1 MNTQKYRDFDTN
13 HQTSDKFHGTVL
25 TTISFSLIFITHSE
39 KSQPDFQELLR
50 LILETGIGKIHT
62 QRISL
67 QTLTS
72 RSGRGSLSSVC
83 AYRFCRTSVCKQA
96 KNGTHAFFAPKRHCS
111 RLPKPLRT
119 SNRCEPFSQK
129 GAFMVKKWM
138 LIGIFS
144 VLSLA
149 CSGEN
154 GASGK
159 DATVNVD
166 SLANVIRSEI
176 TGTLWDSL
184 YAKPYIDT
192 VYNALFNNAFSSS
205 WMDSTREALIDSL
218 KRADYDSLYAKL
230 YDSVYYDIY
239 SQSVIKYLE
248 ASSYTVKEDIY
259 TAFANQYPLMY
270 KNFTKPYPISIRV
283 RNECQNSYFSATP
296 CSYKKILVKAWVDNF
311 SDTGSVTDFVNPDT
325 SEIFA
330 PQIRFKPEKY
340 LDLKA
345 PAQAQF
351 QVRAYALEN
360 DHEVL
365 FYASSEPTT
374 IHPVQIN
381 GAEYQG
387 VENRN
392 WWWAVWVTPGMDSLQ
407 NILDELSA
415 KLPDGTVKVY
425 QKYSADKN
433 IAASSKRVV
442 QAVFEVLQSRQ
453 INYVQNNGAGS
464 RGQKINYPI
473 EVLRSRGGLCI
484 ETTALFASIL
494 EALGMQAFI
503 VSVPGHAFVG
513 WRVDEDSDTLDFV
526 ETTLI
531 GSKTSTFKY
540 ANSSAIDRYNEEVDA
555 GTFESGESEL
565 IDIEK
570 VRRYGI
576 MPNDIP

>member
-1 MNTQKYRDFDTN
+1 M
-13 HQTSDKFHGTVL
+13 
-25 TTISFSLIFITHSE
+25 
-39 KSQPDFQELLR
+39 
-50 LILETGIGKIHT
+50 
-62 QRISL
+62 
-67 QTLTS
+67 
-72 RSGRGSLSSVC
+72 
-83 AYRFCRTSVCKQA
+83 
-96 KNGTHAFFAPKRHCS
+96 
-111 RLPKPLRT
+111 
-119 SNRCEPFSQK
+119 
-129 GAFMVKKWM
+129 KKWI

-154 GASGK
+154 GTNGK

-176 TGTLWDSL
+176 TGTLWDTL

-192 VYNALFNNAFSSS
+192 VYNALFDNAFSSS

-218 KRADYDSLYAKL
+218 KRADYDSLYSKL

-239 SQSVIKYLE
+239 SQSVIKNLD
-248 ASSYTVKEDIY
+248 ADPYTAKDDIY

-270 KNFTKPYPISIRV
+270 KDFTKPYPISIRV
-283 RNECQNSYFSATP
+283 RNTCSYYSTIP
-296 CSYKKILVKAWVDNF
+296 CSYKKILVKAWVEDF
-311 SDTGSVTDFVNPDT
+311 SDTGSVTGFVNPDT

-340 LDLKA
+340 LDLTA
-345 PAQAQF
+345 PVQAQF

-360 DHEVL
+360 DHEIL
-365 FYASSEPTT
+365 FYAASEPTT

-381 GAEYQG
+381 GAEFQG

-392 WWWAVWVTPGMDSLQ
+392 WWFAVWVTPGMDSLQ
-407 NILDELSA
+407 NILNDLSA

-425 QKYSADKN
+425 QKYTEDKD
-433 IAASSKRVV
+433 IATSSKRVI

-464 RGQKINYPI
+464 IGQKINYPI
-473 EVLRSRGGLCI
+473 EVLRSRDGLCI
-484 ETTALFASIL
+484 ETTVLFASIL

-513 WRVDEDSDTLDFV
+513 WRVDKDSDTLDFV

-531 GSKTSTFKY
+531 KYETTTFNY

-570 VRRYGI
+570 VRKYGI

>member
-1 MNTQKYRDFDTN
+1 M
-13 HQTSDKFHGTVL
+13 
-25 TTISFSLIFITHSE
+25 
-39 KSQPDFQELLR
+39 
-50 LILETGIGKIHT
+50 
-62 QRISL
+62 
-67 QTLTS
+67 
-72 RSGRGSLSSVC
+72 
-83 AYRFCRTSVCKQA
+83 
-96 KNGTHAFFAPKRHCS
+96 
-111 RLPKPLRT
+111 
-119 SNRCEPFSQK
+119 
-129 GAFMVKKWM
+129 KKWT

-144 VLSLA
+144 VLCLA

-159 DATVNVD
+159 DGTVNVD

-184 YAKPYIDT
+184 YAKPYIDS

-218 KRADYDSLYAKL
+218 KRGDFDSLYSKL

-239 SQSVIKYLE
+239 SQSVIKHLE

-270 KNFTKPYPISIRV
+270 KNFTGSSGTSYPVPISIRV
-283 RNECQNSYFSATP
+283 RNT
-296 CSYKKILVKAWVDNF
+296 CSYYSTTSCSEKKILVKAWVDNF
-311 SDTGSVTDFVNPDT
+311 SDTGSVTDVVSQNST
-325 SEIFA
+325 EIFA
-330 PQIRFKPEKY
+330 PQIHFKPESY

-345 PAQAQF
+345 PTQAQF

-360 DHEVL
+360 DHEIL
-365 FYASSEPTT
+365 FYASSESTT

-381 GAEYQG
+381 GWELAG
-387 VENRN
+387 VEHR
-392 WWWAVWVTPGMDSLQ
+392 WWWKAVWVTPGMDSLQ
-407 NILDELSA
+407 NILDDLSE

-442 QAVFEVLQSRQ
+442 KAVFEVLQSRH
-453 INYVQNNGAGS
+453 INYVENDGAGS
-464 RGQKINYPI
+464 LGQKINYPI
-473 EVLRSRGGLCI
+473 EVLRSRDGLCI

-494 EALGMQAFI
+494 EALGMQTFI
-503 VSVPGHAFVG
+503 VSVPSHAFVG
-513 WRVDEDSDTLDFV
+513 WRVDKNSDTLDFV

-565 IDIEK
+565 IDIQI
-570 VRRYGI
+570 VRLYGI

>member
-1 MNTQKYRDFDTN
+1 M
-13 HQTSDKFHGTVL
+13 
-25 TTISFSLIFITHSE
+25 
-39 KSQPDFQELLR
+39 
-50 LILETGIGKIHT
+50 
-62 QRISL
+62 
-67 QTLTS
+67 
-72 RSGRGSLSSVC
+72 
-83 AYRFCRTSVCKQA
+83 
-96 KNGTHAFFAPKRHCS
+96 
-111 RLPKPLRT
+111 
-119 SNRCEPFSQK
+119 
-129 GAFMVKKWM
+129 KKWM

-218 KRADYDSLYAKL
+218 KRADFDSLYSKL

-239 SQSVIKYLE
+239 SQSVIKNLE

-270 KNFTKPYPISIRV
+270 KNFTNPYPISIQV
-283 RNECQNSYFSATP
+283 RNT
-296 CSYKKILVKAWVDNF
+296 CSYYSTTSCSEKKILVKSWVEDF
-311 SDTGSVTDFVNPDT
+311 SDTGSVTDVVSQN
-325 SEIFA
+325 SSKIFA
-330 PQIRFKPEKY
+330 PQVRFKPENY

-345 PAQAQF
+345 PVQAQF

-360 DHEVL
+360 DHEIL

-374 IHPVQIN
+374 IHPVQVN
-381 GAEYQG
+381 GWELTG

-407 NILDELSA
+407 NILDDLSE
-415 KLPDGTVKVY
+415 KLPDETIKVY
-425 QKYSADKN
+425 QKYAKDKN

-453 INYVQNNGAGS
+453 INYVQNDGAGS
-464 RGQKINYPI
+464 LGQKINYPI

-540 ANSSAIDRYNEEVDA
+540 ANSSAIDSYNEEVDA

>member
-1 MNTQKYRDFDTN
+1 M
-13 HQTSDKFHGTVL
+13 
-25 TTISFSLIFITHSE
+25 
-39 KSQPDFQELLR
+39 
-50 LILETGIGKIHT
+50 
-62 QRISL
+62 
-67 QTLTS
+67 
-72 RSGRGSLSSVC
+72 
-83 AYRFCRTSVCKQA
+83 
-96 KNGTHAFFAPKRHCS
+96 
-111 RLPKPLRT
+111 
-119 SNRCEPFSQK
+119 
-129 GAFMVKKWM
+129 MKKWT

-144 VLSLA
+144 FLCLA

-154 GASGK
+154 GANGK
-159 DATVNVD
+159 DANIDVD
-166 SLANVIRSEI
+166 SLANVIRGEI

-184 YAKPYIDT
+184 YAKQYIDT
-192 VYNALFNNAFSSS
+192 VYNALFDNAFSSS
-205 WMDSTREALIDSL
+205 WMDSAREALIDSL
-218 KRADYDSLYAKL
+218 KRGDFDSLYNKL

-239 SQSVIKYLE
+239 SQSAIKYLE

-270 KNFTKPYPISIRV
+270 KNFTKPYPISIQV
-283 RNECQNSYFSATP
+283 HNKCKSSYYATTSCSA
-296 CSYKKILVKAWVDNF
+296 KKILVKAWVDNF
-311 SDTGSVTDFVNPDT
+311 SDTGSVTDVVNQNS

-330 PQIRFKPEKY
+330 PQIHFKPESY

-345 PAQAQF
+345 PVQAQF

-360 DHEVL
+360 DHEIL

-374 IHPVQIN
+374 IHPVQVN
-381 GAEYQG
+381 GWELAG
-387 VENRN
+387 VEHR
-392 WWWAVWVTPGMDSLQ
+392 WWWKAVWVTPGMDSLQ
-407 NILDELSA
+407 NILDDLSA
-415 KLPDGTVKVY
+415 KLPNGSVQIY
-425 QKYSADKN
+425 QKYAKDKN

-464 RGQKINYPI
+464 LGQKINYPI
-473 EVLRSRGGLCI
+473 EVLRSRDGLCI

-494 EALGMQAFI
+494 EALGMQTFI

-513 WRVDEDSDTLDFV
+513 WRVDKNSDTLDFV

-531 GSKTSTFKY
+531 GSKSSTFKY
-540 ANSSAIDRYNEEVDA
+540 ANSSATDSYNEEVEA

-570 VRRYGI
+570 VRKYGI

>member
-1 MNTQKYRDFDTN
+1 
-13 HQTSDKFHGTVL
+13 
-25 TTISFSLIFITHSE
+25 
-39 KSQPDFQELLR
+39 
-50 LILETGIGKIHT
+50 
-62 QRISL
+62 
-67 QTLTS
+67 
-72 RSGRGSLSSVC
+72 
-83 AYRFCRTSVCKQA
+83 
-96 KNGTHAFFAPKRHCS
+96 
-111 RLPKPLRT
+111 
-119 SNRCEPFSQK
+119 
-129 GAFMVKKWM
+129 MVKKWM

-154 GASGK
+154 GTSGK
-159 DATVNVD
+159 DANVNVD

-218 KRADYDSLYAKL
+218 KRNDFDSLYSKL

-248 ASSYTVKEDIY
+248 ASSYTVKENIY

-270 KNFTKPYPISIRV
+270 KNFTGSSGTSYPVPVSIRA
-283 RNECQNSYFSATP
+283 RNT
-296 CSYKKILVKAWVDNF
+296 CSYYSTTSCSEKKILVKAWVEDF
-311 SDTGSVTDFVNPDT
+311 SDTGSVTDVVSQN
-325 SEIFA
+325 SSGIFA

-345 PAQAQF
+345 PVQAQF

-360 DHEVL
+360 DHEIL

-407 NILDELSA
+407 NILDDLSE
-415 KLPDGTVKVY
+415 KLPDGTVKIY
-425 QKYSADKN
+425 QKYAKDKN

-442 QAVFEVLQSRQ
+442 QAVFEVLQSRH

-473 EVLRSRGGLCI
+473 EVLRSRDGLCI

-531 GSKTSTFKY
+531 GYETSTFKY

>member
-1 MNTQKYRDFDTN
+1 M
-13 HQTSDKFHGTVL
+13 L
-25 TTISFSLIFITHSE
+25 
-39 KSQPDFQELLR
+39 
-50 LILETGIGKIHT
+50 
-62 QRISL
+62 
-67 QTLTS
+67 
-72 RSGRGSLSSVC
+72 
-83 AYRFCRTSVCKQA
+83 
-96 KNGTHAFFAPKRHCS
+96 
-111 RLPKPLRT
+111 
-119 SNRCEPFSQK
+119 
-129 GAFMVKKWM
+129 KKWM
-138 LIGIFS
+138 LIGTFS

-154 GASGK
+154 GTSGK
-159 DATVNVD
+159 DATINVD

-192 VYNALFNNAFSSS
+192 VYSALFNNAFSSS

-218 KRADYDSLYAKL
+218 KRNDFDSLYSKL

-239 SQSVIKYLE
+239 SQSVIKNLE

-270 KNFTKPYPISIRV
+270 KNFFTNPYPISIRV
-283 RNECQNSYFSATP
+283 RNTCSYFSTAS
-296 CSYKKILVKAWVDNF
+296 CSKKKILVKSWVEDF
-311 SDTGSVTDFVNPDT
+311 SDTGSVTDVVSQN
-325 SEIFA
+325 SSGIFA

-345 PAQAQF
+345 PVQAQF

-360 DHEVL
+360 DHEIL

-374 IHPVQIN
+374 IHPVQVN
-381 GAEYQG
+381 GWELTG
-387 VENRN
+387 VEHRN
-392 WWWAVWVTPGMDSLQ
+392 WWRAVWVTPGMDSLQ
-407 NILDELSA
+407 NILDDLSE
-415 KLPDGTVKVY
+415 KLPDGTIKVY
-425 QKYSADKN
+425 QKYAKDKN

-453 INYVQNNGAGS
+453 INYVQNDGAGS
-464 RGQKINYPI
+464 LGQKINYPI

-513 WRVDEDSDTLDFV
+513 WRVDQNSDTLDFV

-540 ANSSAIDRYNEEVDA
+540 ANSSAIDSYNEEVDA

-570 VRRYGI
+570 VRLYGI

>member
-1 MNTQKYRDFDTN
+1 M
-13 HQTSDKFHGTVL
+13 
-25 TTISFSLIFITHSE
+25 
-39 KSQPDFQELLR
+39 
-50 LILETGIGKIHT
+50 
-62 QRISL
+62 
-67 QTLTS
+67 
-72 RSGRGSLSSVC
+72 
-83 AYRFCRTSVCKQA
+83 
-96 KNGTHAFFAPKRHCS
+96 
-111 RLPKPLRT
+111 
-119 SNRCEPFSQK
+119 
-129 GAFMVKKWM
+129 KKWT

-144 VLSLA
+144 FLCLA

-154 GASGK
+154 GANGK
-159 DATVNVD
+159 DANIDVD
-166 SLANVIRSEI
+166 SLANVIRGEI
-176 TGTLWDSL
+176 TGTLWDTL

-192 VYNALFNNAFSSS
+192 VYNALFDNAFSSS
-205 WMDSTREALIDSL
+205 WMDSAREALIDSL
-218 KRADYDSLYAKL
+218 KRADYDSLYNKL

-239 SQSVIKYLE
+239 SQSAIKNLY
-248 ASSYTVKEDIY
+248 AFSYTAKENIY

-283 RNECQNSYFSATP
+283 RNQCQKSYFSAIP

-311 SDTGSVTDFVNPDT
+311 SDTGSVTAFVNPDT

-330 PQIRFKPEKY
+330 PQIHFKPESY

-345 PAQAQF
+345 PVQAQF

-360 DHEVL
+360 DHEIL

-374 IHPVQIN
+374 IHPVQVN
-381 GAEYQG
+381 GWELAG

-392 WWWAVWVTPGMDSLQ
+392 WWRGVWVTPGMDSLQ
-407 NILDELSA
+407 NILDDLSA
-415 KLPDGTVKVY
+415 KLPNGSVQVY
-425 QKYSADKN
+425 HKYTEDKDV
-433 IAASSKRVV
+433 ATSSKRVV

-464 RGQKINYPI
+464 LGQKINYPI
-473 EVLRSRGGLCI
+473 EVLRSRDGLCI

-494 EALGMQAFI
+494 EALGMQTFI
-503 VSVPGHAFVG
+503 VSVPSHAFVG
-513 WRVDEDSDTLDFV
+513 WRVDKNSDTLDFV

-531 GSKTSTFKY
+531 GYETSTFKY
-540 ANSSAIDRYNEEVDA
+540 ANSSATDRYNEEVEA

-570 VRRYGI
+570 VRQYGI

>member
-1 MNTQKYRDFDTN
+1 M
-13 HQTSDKFHGTVL
+13 
-25 TTISFSLIFITHSE
+25 
-39 KSQPDFQELLR
+39 
-50 LILETGIGKIHT
+50 
-62 QRISL
+62 
-67 QTLTS
+67 
-72 RSGRGSLSSVC
+72 
-83 AYRFCRTSVCKQA
+83 
-96 KNGTHAFFAPKRHCS
+96 
-111 RLPKPLRT
+111 
-119 SNRCEPFSQK
+119 
-129 GAFMVKKWM
+129 KKWM

-218 KRADYDSLYAKL
+218 KRADFDSLYSKL

-239 SQSVIKYLE
+239 SQSVIKNLE

-270 KNFTKPYPISIRV
+270 KNFTNPYPISIQV
-283 RNECQNSYFSATP
+283 RNT
-296 CSYKKILVKAWVDNF
+296 CSYYSTTSCSEKKILVKSWVEDF
-311 SDTGSVTDFVNPDT
+311 SDTGSVTDVVSQN
-325 SEIFA
+325 SSKIFA
-330 PQIRFKPEKY
+330 PQVRFKPENY

-345 PAQAQF
+345 PVQAQF

-360 DHEVL
+360 DHEIL

-374 IHPVQIN
+374 IHPVQVN
-381 GAEYQG
+381 GWELTG

-392 WWWAVWVTPGMDSLQ
+392 WWWTVWVTPGMDSLQ
-407 NILDELSA
+407 NILDDLSE
-415 KLPDGTVKVY
+415 KLPDETIKVY
-425 QKYSADKN
+425 QKYAKDKN

-453 INYVQNNGAGS
+453 INYVQNDGAGS
-464 RGQKINYPI
+464 LGQKINYPI

-540 ANSSAIDRYNEEVDA
+540 ANSSAIDSYNEEVDA

>member
-1 MNTQKYRDFDTN
+1 M
-13 HQTSDKFHGTVL
+13 L
-25 TTISFSLIFITHSE
+25 
-39 KSQPDFQELLR
+39 
-50 LILETGIGKIHT
+50 
-62 QRISL
+62 
-67 QTLTS
+67 
-72 RSGRGSLSSVC
+72 
-83 AYRFCRTSVCKQA
+83 
-96 KNGTHAFFAPKRHCS
+96 
-111 RLPKPLRT
+111 
-119 SNRCEPFSQK
+119 
-129 GAFMVKKWM
+129 KKWM
-138 LIGIFS
+138 LIGTFS

-154 GASGK
+154 GTSGK
-159 DATVNVD
+159 DATINVD

-192 VYNALFNNAFSSS
+192 VYSALFNNAFSSS

-218 KRADYDSLYAKL
+218 KRNDFDSLYSKL

-248 ASSYTVKEDIY
+248 ASSNTVKKDIY

-270 KNFTKPYPISIRV
+270 KNFFTNPYPISIRV
-283 RNECQNSYFSATP
+283 RNTCSYFSTAS
-296 CSYKKILVKAWVDNF
+296 CSKKKILVKSWVEDF
-311 SDTGSVTDFVNPDT
+311 SDTGSVTDVVSQNS

-345 PAQAQF
+345 PVQAQF

-360 DHEVL
+360 DHEIL

-374 IHPVQIN
+374 IHPVQVN
-381 GAEYQG
+381 GWELTG
-387 VENRN
+387 VEHRN
-392 WWWAVWVTPGMDSLQ
+392 WWRAVWVTPGMDSLQ
-407 NILDELSA
+407 NILDDLSE
-415 KLPDGTVKVY
+415 KLPDGTIKVY
-425 QKYSADKN
+425 QKYAKDKN

-453 INYVQNNGAGS
+453 INYVQNDGAGS
-464 RGQKINYPI
+464 LGQKINYPI

-513 WRVDEDSDTLDFV
+513 WRVDQNSDTLDFV

-540 ANSSAIDRYNEEVDA
+540 ANSSAIDSYNEEVDA

-570 VRRYGI
+570 VRLYGI

>member
-1 MNTQKYRDFDTN
+1 
-13 HQTSDKFHGTVL
+13 
-25 TTISFSLIFITHSE
+25 
-39 KSQPDFQELLR
+39 
-50 LILETGIGKIHT
+50 
-62 QRISL
+62 
-67 QTLTS
+67 
-72 RSGRGSLSSVC
+72 
-83 AYRFCRTSVCKQA
+83 
-96 KNGTHAFFAPKRHCS
+96 
-111 RLPKPLRT
+111 
-119 SNRCEPFSQK
+119 
-129 GAFMVKKWM
+129 MVKKWM

-144 VLSLA
+144 VLNLA

-159 DATVNVD
+159 DGTVNVD

-184 YAKPYIDT
+184 YAKPYIDS

-218 KRADYDSLYAKL
+218 KRGDFDSLYSKL

-239 SQSVIKYLE
+239 SQSVIKHLE

-270 KNFTKPYPISIRV
+270 KNFTGSSGTSYPVPISIRV
-283 RNECQNSYFSATP
+283 RNT
-296 CSYKKILVKAWVDNF
+296 CSYYSTTSCSEKKILVKAWVDNF
-311 SDTGSVTDFVNPDT
+311 SDTGSVTDVVSQNS

-330 PQIRFKPEKY
+330 PQIHFKPESY

-345 PAQAQF
+345 PVQAQF

-360 DHEVL
+360 DHEIL

-381 GAEYQG
+381 GWELAG
-387 VENRN
+387 VEHR
-392 WWWAVWVTPGMDSLQ
+392 WWWKAVWVTPGMDSLQ
-407 NILDELSA
+407 NILDDLSA

-433 IAASSKRVV
+433 IAASTKRVV
-442 QAVFEVLQSRQ
+442 KAVFEVLQSRH
-453 INYVQNNGAGS
+453 INYVENDGAGS
-464 RGQKINYPI
+464 LGQKINYPI
-473 EVLRSRGGLCI
+473 EVLRSRDGLCI

-494 EALGMQAFI
+494 EALGMQTFI
-503 VSVPGHAFVG
+503 VSVPSHAFVG
-513 WRVDEDSDTLDFV
+513 WRVDKNSDTLDFV

-565 IDIEK
+565 IDIQI
-570 VRRYGI
+570 VRLYGI

>member
-1 MNTQKYRDFDTN
+1 
-13 HQTSDKFHGTVL
+13 
-25 TTISFSLIFITHSE
+25 
-39 KSQPDFQELLR
+39 
-50 LILETGIGKIHT
+50 
-62 QRISL
+62 
-67 QTLTS
+67 
-72 RSGRGSLSSVC
+72 
-83 AYRFCRTSVCKQA
+83 
-96 KNGTHAFFAPKRHCS
+96 
-111 RLPKPLRT
+111 
-119 SNRCEPFSQK
+119 
-129 GAFMVKKWM
+129 M

-144 VLSLA
+144 VLNLA

-159 DATVNVD
+159 DGTVNVD

-184 YAKPYIDT
+184 YAKPYIDS

-218 KRADYDSLYAKL
+218 KRGDFDSLYSKL

-239 SQSVIKYLE
+239 SQSVIKHLE

-270 KNFTKPYPISIRV
+270 KNFTGSSGTSYPVPISIRV
-283 RNECQNSYFSATP
+283 RNT
-296 CSYKKILVKAWVDNF
+296 CSYYSTTSCSEKKILVKAWVDNF
-311 SDTGSVTDFVNPDT
+311 SDTGSVTDVVSQNS

-330 PQIRFKPEKY
+330 PQIHFKPESY

-345 PAQAQF
+345 PVQAQF

-360 DHEVL
+360 DHEIL

-381 GAEYQG
+381 GWELAG
-387 VENRN
+387 VEHR
-392 WWWAVWVTPGMDSLQ
+392 WWWKAVWVTPGMDSLQ
-407 NILDELSA
+407 NILDDLSA

-433 IAASSKRVV
+433 IAASTKRVV
-442 QAVFEVLQSRQ
+442 KAVFEVLQSRH
-453 INYVQNNGAGS
+453 INYVENDGAGS
-464 RGQKINYPI
+464 LGQKINYPI
-473 EVLRSRGGLCI
+473 EVLRSRDGLCI

-494 EALGMQAFI
+494 EALGMQTFI
-503 VSVPGHAFVG
+503 VSVPSHAFVG
-513 WRVDEDSDTLDFV
+513 WRVDKNSDTLDFV

-565 IDIEK
+565 IDIQI
-570 VRRYGI
+570 VRLYGI

>member
-1 MNTQKYRDFDTN
+1 M
-13 HQTSDKFHGTVL
+13 
-25 TTISFSLIFITHSE
+25 
-39 KSQPDFQELLR
+39 
-50 LILETGIGKIHT
+50 
-62 QRISL
+62 
-67 QTLTS
+67 
-72 RSGRGSLSSVC
+72 
-83 AYRFCRTSVCKQA
+83 
-96 KNGTHAFFAPKRHCS
+96 
-111 RLPKPLRT
+111 
-119 SNRCEPFSQK
+119 
-129 GAFMVKKWM
+129 KKWI
-138 LIGIFS
+138 LAGIFS

-154 GASGK
+154 GSNGK

-166 SLANVIRSEI
+166 SLANAIRSEI

-205 WMDSTREALIDSL
+205 WMDSTRKALIDSL
-218 KRADYDSLYAKL
+218 KRADYDSIYSKL

-239 SQSVIKYLE
+239 SQSVIKNLE
-248 ASSYTVKEDIY
+248 ASSYTVKENIY

-270 KNFTKPYPISIRV
+270 KNFTFPYPISIQV
-283 RNECQNSYFSATP
+283 RNTCQSSYYSTTS
-296 CSYKKILVKAWVDNF
+296 CSGKKILVKTWVDNF
-311 SDTGSVTDFVNPDT
+311 SDTGSVTDIVSQNS

-330 PQIRFKPEKY
+330 PQIRFKPENY

-345 PAQAQF
+345 PVQAQF

-360 DHEVL
+360 DHEIL

-407 NILDELSA
+407 NILDDLSE

-425 QKYSADKN
+425 QKYTGDKN
-433 IAASSKRVV
+433 VAASSKRVV
-442 QAVFEVLQSRQ
+442 QAVFEVLQSRH
-453 INYVQNNGAGS
+453 INYVQNNNAGS

-473 EVLRSRGGLCI
+473 EVLRSRDGLCI
-484 ETTALFASIL
+484 ETTVLFASIL

-531 GSKTSTFKY
+531 RSETTTFKY

-555 GTFESGESEL
+555 GTFKSGESEL

-570 VRRYGI
+570 VRKYGI